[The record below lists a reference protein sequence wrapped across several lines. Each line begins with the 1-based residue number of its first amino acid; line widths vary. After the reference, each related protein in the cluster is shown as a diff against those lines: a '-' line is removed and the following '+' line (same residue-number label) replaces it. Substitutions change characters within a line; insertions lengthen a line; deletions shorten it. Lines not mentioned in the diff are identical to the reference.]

1 VLTNLDLEMKKAKKL
16 NDNEIIRAKH
26 QEYFSETLLDLK
38 ESIDKLMLSYFF
50 NHPDSAKDDEKEVK

>member
-1 VLTNLDLEMKKAKKL
+1 MKKAKKL